1 VTTDAPGSPKAI
13 AEIRKEYALA
23 GLDEADLDPDPL
35 RQFAR
40 WLAEAATAGVPEH
53 TAMTLATA
61 GADGQPAARVVLLKG
76 FDEAGFVFYSN
87 YGSLKGRHLAE
98 NPRAALS
105 FFWPQLER
113 QIRIEGTAARVSREQ
128 SEAYFGSRPLG
139 SRLAASLSRQ
149 SSVVAGRG
157 VLEAEF
163 ARLEA
168 GYGDGGLPLPDDWGG
183 YRVAP
188 AAVEFWQGRPSRLH
202 DRLRYRR
209 DGAAWIVERLSP

>member
-1 VTTDAPGSPKAI
+1 MTTNDARTI
-13 AEIRKEYALA
+13 ADIRKEYALA
-23 GLDEADLDPDPL
+23 GLDESHLDPDPI

-40 WLAEAATAGVPEH
+40 GLGETAAAGVPEH

-61 GADGQPAARVVLLKG
+61 GADGRPSARVVLLKG
-76 FDEAGFVFYSN
+76 FDERGFVFYSN

-98 NPRAALS
+98 NPHASLS

-113 QIRIEGTAARVSREQ
+113 QIRIEGVAERVSREA
-128 SEAYFGSRPLG
+128 SKAYFDSRPLG
-139 SRLAASLSRQ
+139 SRLGASLSRQ
-149 SSVVAGRG
+149 SSVIVGRAA
-157 VLEAEF
+157 LETEF

-168 GYGDGGLPLPDDWGG
+168 EYGGGGEAGVPLPEDWGG

-188 AAVEFWQGRPSRLH
+188 VSLEFWQGRPSRLH

-209 DGAAWIVERLSP
+209 DGGAWVVERLSP